1 MNNYFGI
8 YVQVLLAKNA
18 TTSLQKQLNAIKN
31 LEVKVT
37 PNFGKLNSSDV
48 AKLNKDL
55 KTELSSLQ
63 ATANKTDITPKIDT
77 DKINN
82 ATKSIDNLGKSMEG
96 MAPEVKQAGQEMTSY
111 ERFTK
116 GALDVTND
124 LLGTIGKVAVWS
136 IATNA
141 IYGTKN
147 ALKDLFETY
156 VQLENQLISIER
168 VTNNFDM
175 KAIFEGAYASSQ
187 KYGASLTDM
196 LGATEEIARSYG
208 NLNEQQVLAAAEAGI
223 LASTIAEMDGKDA
236 VGTIIAV
243 SNAYGYAIE
252 NGEKLI
258 DIANEVDNN
267 FSVTAQTIST
277 AWERSAATAKT
288 FGVEL
293 ENLTGYIAAI
303 STVTQESGAV
313 IGNSLKTIFSRI
325 TTMDAAI
332 DSIKSAGVDVFDPIT
347 NEARDVQDVLKDLAG
362 VWDELSAT
370 QQQSIG
376 VNVAGRYQLTR
387 FLALMNN
394 WEIATDATNTALGA
408 QGSAARENAV
418 YMDSYQAKITQLENA
433 QIKLSEAINN
443 SSMQGAG
450 KAFLDLKVGLT
461 ELLAVYFSV
470 ADSTVVFAGAIA
482 GLVILLS
489 KTTNGYNL
497 MTGALKMFMK
507 TEQAEIIVNKL
518 SNTTMEK
525 GFLIKKRNELV
536 DKLMKV
542 ATKTKTAATVAE
554 TSATIANTTAKD
566 ANTAVTGSLTIA
578 NAAATI
584 GATALA
590 VALKLIP
597 FVTVI
602 SLIGLLVGG
611 ITKWISSIA
620 ESNKALKEQNENI
633 INNKQQID
641 GLKDKYNEARQ
652 ARMDYE
658 NGKITNVQDYNTL
671 LENEKN
677 ALKDVID
684 QYPALK
690 KQLEDENISYQKK
703 LELMEQADKK
713 AQDAAKKELENNKK
727 KIDAMN
733 TANSLYKSNDY
744 LAQNSPMGLND
755 DRFGNDYFAS
765 QAPGIQKYQEQANK
779 NTELSTRQLE
789 TYTKQTK
796 EYAASL
802 KDYWGSVGDIT
813 SIEEEMIL
821 RLSELGSVN
830 AKTANDF
837 VNLNNVLT
845 NFTEQA
851 SNGQL
856 TVEGFEQALIDIGF
870 SEEAAA
876 SATAAYRS
884 SVEAATGAQSGFE
897 EELALFNESCKN
909 VIDTLFQL
917 DEGAE
922 TAANNFLDFAKIS
935 SLFSDAALQEKID
948 GISSSLTFMGKSVWN
963 ANASLE
969 DNITTIRAVSETLAI
984 ARTDEE
990 AYADAISNGI
1000 MYVAKGRKDAME
1012 AFKANKIEELKTE
1025 RQTLQTKLEKLQAE
1039 VSAEESSADT
1049 TAKVCKFNA
1058 TQLQKDMDNTTKW
1071 STFTIDSWKAVD
1083 NAKKGVYS
1091 TPVKASKLDT
1101 SSTSISKSQKIKDVQ
1116 SQIASL
1122 DKQINSWNNLKL
1134 VETTVDGFKNIGG
1147 SAGSAAKQTVDYF
1160 KIAEEALAK
1169 YKNAV
1174 EAIDNEL
1181 KILQE
1186 RNKQLVEGS
1195 QAWFDNYAAQEKV
1208 IARYQ
1213 SSIKEYIRQIEI
1225 QMQNDKLSYDEKTK
1239 LLNKIQDLNL
1249 EYEKLNTTL
1258 YDNVQ
1263 TQKKFYESQIT
1274 DKLKLVQDLEKQ
1286 RHKEAL
1292 DNIKKERQAFQDQIK
1307 EQLNLMKKASAA
1319 RSYEKELNDLQEERL
1334 NILSQIS
1341 RLEGDDS
1348 RLAKSKLQD
1357 LYKELEEVEEKIGDL
1372 NYDRDVELREDA
1384 LDDLSNE
1391 LDDYYDKLEEMENE
1405 KNELI
1410 TSSIDNAKDSLDIAT
1425 QTIQELQAELA
1436 KWSNNLSNFSTWAQ
1450 TFDSLIGTM
1459 PTSNIVSAM
1468 VPVNQIDAD
1477 GNVTTTQIVFNISG
1491 STSDAQNISDTI
1503 VDNLIKS
1510 GVITTGN
1517 TP

>member
-8 YVQVLLAKNA
+8 YVQALLAKNA

-124 LLGTIGKVAVWS
+124 LFGTVGKVAVWS

-147 ALKDLFETY
+147 ALQNLFETY

-175 KAIFEGAYASSQ
+175 KAIFEGAYTSSQ

-267 FSVTAQTIST
+267 FSVTAQTIAT

-293 ENLTGYIAAI
+293 ESLTGYIAAI
-303 STVTQESGAV
+303 STVTQESGQV

-325 TTMDAAI
+325 TTMDSAI
-332 DSIKSAGVDVFDPIT
+332 DAIKSAGVDVFDPIT
-347 NEARDVQDVLKDLAG
+347 KEARDVQDILKDLAG
-362 VWDELSAT
+362 TWDELSAT

-394 WEIATDATNTALGA
+394 WEVATDATNTALGA

-461 ELLAVYFSV
+461 ELLAAYFSV
-470 ADSTVVFAGAIA
+470 TDSTVVFAGAIA

-497 MTGALKMFMK
+497 MTGALKMFMT

-525 GFLIKKRNELV
+525 GFLIKKKNELV
-536 DKLMKV
+536 DKLMGV

-554 TSATIANTTAKD
+554 TGATVANTTAKG
-566 ANTAVTGSLTIA
+566 ANTAATGALTIA
-578 NAAATI
+578 EAAATI

-590 VALKLIP
+590 VALNLIP
-597 FVTVI
+597 FVAVI
-602 SLIGLLVGG
+602 TAVGLLVGG
-611 ITKWISSIA
+611 ITKWISSIV
-620 ESNKALKEQNENI
+620 EGNKALKEQNENI

-677 ALKDVID
+677 ALKDLAD

-703 LELMEQADKK
+703 IELIEQADKK
-713 AQDAAKKELENNKK
+713 AQDAAKKELENSKK

-733 TANSLYKSNDY
+733 TASSLQKSEDY
-744 LAQNSPMGLND
+744 FAQNNPYMNNQ
-755 DRFGNDYFAS
+755 FGNDYFAN
-765 QAPGIQKYQEQANK
+765 QTPGIQKYQEQASK
-779 NTELSTRQLE
+779 STELSTRQLE

-837 VNLNNVLT
+837 INLNGVLA

-856 TVEGFEQALIDIGF
+856 TVEGFEQALLDIGF
-870 SEEAAA
+870 SEDEAAK
-876 SATAAYRS
+876 ATDTYRS
-884 SVEAATGAQSGFE
+884 SVEAATDAQSGFE

-922 TAANNFLDFAKIS
+922 TAANNFLDFTKIS

-948 GISSSLTFMGKSVWN
+948 GISSSLTFMGQSVWN

-984 ARTDEE
+984 ARADED
-990 AYADAISNGI
+990 AYATAISQGV

-1012 AFKANKIEELKTE
+1012 SFRQNKIQELKTLKE
-1025 RQTLQTKLEKLQAE
+1025 SKEAELAALQSSN
-1039 VSAEESSADT
+1039 SAQESSADT
-1049 TAKVCKFNA
+1049 TAKVCTFNA
-1058 TQLQKDMDNTTKW
+1058 QQYNKEMQNF
-1071 STFTIDSWKAVD
+1071 STLVNFTVDGYKKID
-1083 NAKKGVYS
+1083 NAKKGQYS
-1091 TPVKASKLDT
+1091 TPVKASKVDT
-1101 SSTSISKSQKIKDVQ
+1101 SSTSISKSQEIKNLQ
-1116 SQIASL
+1116 SEIASL
-1122 DKQINSWNNLKL
+1122 DKQINSWSNLKL
-1134 VETTVDGFKNIGG
+1134 VETTVDGFKKIGG
-1147 SAGSAAKQTVDYF
+1147 SAGSAAKKTVDYF
-1160 KIAEEALAK
+1160 KLAEEALAK

-1195 QAWFDNYAAQEKV
+1195 QAWFDNFAAQEKV

-1225 QMQNDKLSYDEKTK
+1225 QMQNDRLSYDEKTK

-1258 YDNVQ
+1258 YNNVQ

-1307 EQLNLMKKASAA
+1307 EQLNLMKRASAA

-1348 RLAKSKLQD
+1348 RLAKSRLQD